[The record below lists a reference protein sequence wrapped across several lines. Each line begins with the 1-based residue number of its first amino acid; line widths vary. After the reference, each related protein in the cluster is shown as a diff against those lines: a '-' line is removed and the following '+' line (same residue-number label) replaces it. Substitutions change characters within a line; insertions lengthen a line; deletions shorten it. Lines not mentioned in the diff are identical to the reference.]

1 MQCLYDYFCFIGTRL
16 TVNNAIQIIM
26 PYHNYQVCIDI
37 TDVKLIVMLNMMM
50 IIIRQT
56 DDLCINCLV
65 VNIHNAFILR
75 CLYCNDYSYNDMILA
90 NSWS

>member
-26 PYHNYQVCIDI
+26 PYHNYQVFIDI
-37 TDVKLIVMLNMMM
+37 TDVKLIVMLVMM

-65 VNIHNAFILR
+65 VNIHNSFILR
-75 CLYCNDYSYNDMILA
+75 CLYCYDYS
-90 NSWS
+90 